1 MKNVVIVFPDESSLS
16 ILNESIISLDIADD
30 VMKIKISKTVDYS
43 PIINW
48 GFEME
53 EYGFIRLD
61 IDDSHSILHECKL
74 IDSVD
79 GSGVI
84 EFNIGFNRI
93 EQM

>member
-1 MKNVVIVFPDESSLS
+1 MNNVVIVFPDENSLS
-16 ILNESIISLDIADD
+16 ILNENIVSLDIADD
-30 VMKIKISKTVDYS
+30 VMKIKISKTVEYS
-43 PIINW
+43 PITNW
-48 GFEME
+48 GD

-61 IDDSHSILHECKL
+61 VDDSHSILHECKL

-93 EQM
+93 EQIID

>member
-1 MKNVVIVFPDESSLS
+1 MNNVVIVFPDENSLS
-16 ILNESIISLDIADD
+16 ILNENIVSLDIADD
-30 VMKIKISKTVDYS
+30 VMKIKISKTVEYS

-48 GFEME
+48 GN

-61 IDDSHSILHECKL
+61 VDDSHSILHECKL